1 MHNSLKDKILESVE
15 IVDLIG
21 ERVALKRKGKEFIG
35 LCPFH
40 NDHSPSL
47 AVSPVKRIFKCW
59 SCGAGGDVIEFVRR
73 LHRVEYSQALRMLA
87 ERAGIRT
94 HQSVDDSRERQ
105 QRDALRSV
113 LDWARSHFER
123 NLAEPDGRA
132 AREYA
137 LGRGLSDETIRRRR
151 LGFASHGWDTLLRAG
166 EKAGVSRD
174 LLVQAGLVGLNEKGK
189 AYDRF
194 RNRLMFPINDPLG
207 RCIAFGGRTLADD
220 DAKYLNSPESPLFS
234 KSRVL
239 FDLDV
244 ARDSIGRLRTA
255 LVVEGYLD
263 AVLVAQ
269 AGVTNVVATLGTALT
284 DSHVKLL
291 KPYVD
296 TLILCFDN
304 DDAGVRAA
312 DRALEVALRHQ
323 IAVKVAIMTGGK
335 DPADCVLTEGRDGLN
350 GHLQSAL
357 DALEFKW
364 RRTVHAF
371 NAEGPQAKRA
381 AVEELV
387 RFVGRVGAAGGLDPI
402 AQGMVASRLAELASL
417 STAAV
422 YEMLTAARGAGRR
435 PQEDGAS
442 TSGESSAYATE
453 VRALPAGLVLAAEE
467 LFGLILLRP
476 ASYGEAA
483 ASLEACAGFNR
494 AWRRL
499 LDVCE
504 AVQAQGEF
512 SRERVVANCDDAE
525 LCELVS
531 RSAAR
536 AEHTEP
542 DEAAAA
548 GDRIRAELDLMR
560 IDGLGGR
567 LLGRGAPDEQ
577 AAAAFRSLLDL
588 SRKQSGISAAAP
600 NPLAADQRL
609 RARGIEA

>member
-1 MHNSLKDKILESVE
+1 MHNSLKDKVLESVD

-21 ERVALKRKGKEFIG
+21 ERVSLKRKGKELIG

-40 NDHSPSL
+40 DDHSPSL
-47 AVSPVKRIFKCW
+47 SVSPVKRIFKCW
-59 SCGAGGDVIEFVRR
+59 SCGAGGDAIEFVRR

-87 ERAGIRT
+87 ERAGIRARA
-94 HQSVDDSRERQ
+94 SVDDSREHQ

-123 NLAEPDGRA
+123 NLGRPEGRA

-137 LGRGLSDETIRRRR
+137 LSRGLTEDTIRRRR
-151 LGFASHGWDTLLRAG
+151 LGLAAPGWDTLLHAG

-174 LLVQAGLVGLNEKGK
+174 LLVQAGLVALNENGK

-244 ARDSIGRLRTA
+244 ARDSIGRSRTA

-323 IAVKVAIMTGGK
+323 IVVKVAIMTGGK

-350 GHLQSAL
+350 RHLQSAL

-402 AQGMVASRLAELASL
+402 AQGQIASRLAELASL

-422 YEMLTAARGAGRR
+422 YGMLTAARGAGRR
-435 PQEDGAS
+435 PQEDGTS
-442 TSGESSAYATE
+442 TSGELSAYATE
-453 VRALPAGLVLAAEE
+453 VRALPAGLVRAAEE
-467 LFGLILLRP
+467 LFGLILSRP

-483 ASLEACAGFNR
+483 GSLGACAGFNR
-494 AWRRL
+494 TWRRL

-504 AVQAQGEF
+504 AAQAQGEF
-512 SRERVVANCDDAE
+512 SRERVVANCDDAA

-531 RSAAR
+531 RAAAR
-536 AEHTEP
+536 AEDTEP
-542 DEAAAA
+542 DDVARA

-560 IDGLGGR
+560 IEGLGGH

-588 SRKQSGISAAAP
+588 SRKRSGISATAP
-600 NPLAADQRL
+600 SPLAADHRL
-609 RARGIEA
+609 RVRGTEA